1 MLKKK
6 SLREIMENKTKFIT
20 LRITEKM
27 HKEIKDLANK
37 QCRTLCGQINHILDQ
52 YLGKTPTK

>member
-1 MLKKK
+1 
-6 SLREIMENKTKFIT
+6 MENKTKFIT

-52 YLGKTPTK
+52 YIGKTPSK